1 MLDGPSSATVNYGRR
16 AEISC
21 TSHVA
26 RRDEINNVEDI
37 DFFLALVIIAKSCN
51 EIIGVSRV
59 VCRVTLPVVDVS
71 S

>member
-37 DFFLALVIIAKSCN
+37 DFFLALVIIAKSFDYDRQN
-51 EIIGVSRV
+51 TKRV
-59 VCRVTLPVVDVS
+59 AGLKIVCDS
-71 S
+71 